1 EGVAII
7 YITHKFEELAGLA
20 DEIAVMRDGR
30 LLTQAPYGDMTQQ
43 EIVRLMVGREEQNAP
58 VPGEAPAAGSVL
70 EVRHLSLRHP
80 IRANGYIVRDVS
92 LRVGRGEIVG
102 LFGLV
107 GAGRT
112 ELLEAIFGAHG
123 RRTSGEILV
132 HESLVRMRTPADAV
146 RAGLGLAPEDR
157 KHDGLVLGMSSRA
170 NAALAC
176 IGSRKGLGFLT
187 ARNEAELVTPLL
199 QRLGFKGPSIQEPV
213 RSLSGGNQQKV
224 VLAKWL
230 ATSPKVLLLDEP
242 TRGIDV
248 RAKADFHHFIRE
260 LAAQGL
266 GILFASSEIPEV
278 MSL

>member
-1 EGVAII
+1 
-7 YITHKFEELAGLA
+7 
-20 DEIAVMRDGR
+20 
-30 LLTQAPYGDMTQQ
+30 
-43 EIVRLMVGREEQNAP
+43 
-58 VPGEAPAAGSVL
+58 
-70 EVRHLSLRHP
+70 
-80 IRANGYIVRDVS
+80 VS

-132 HESLVRMRTPADAV
+132 HEAPVRLRTPAEAV
-146 RAGLGLAPEDR
+146 AAGLGLVPEDR
-157 KHDGLVLGMSSRA
+157 KHDGLVLGMSSRE
-170 NAALAC
+170 NAALAR
-176 IGSRKGLGFLT
+176 IGLRGGLAFLT
-187 ARNEAELVTPLL
+187 QSREATLVSPLL
-199 QRLGFKGPSIQEPV
+199 QRLGFKGPSVEAPV

-230 ATSPKVLLLDEP
+230 ATSPKMLLLDEP

-248 RAKADFHHFIRE
+248 RAKSDFHHCIRE
-260 LAAQGL
+260 LAAQGM

-278 MSL
+278 LGLAHRIIVLSQGTITGEFTTAGTTPDQLLTAALPRGSREALLT